1 MKKIMHIVFSL
12 APGGLENMVVDIAN
26 SQSKKHDVCL
36 IVINNIVHN
45 SVLNRINFAVKLI
58 IIGRKP
64 ASRNPLP
71 LLQLYKIY
79 LQIKPDLIH
88 IHNQQALNFFPKTI
102 FGNKQS
108 IIYTEHATGTV
119 FGKETSNA
127 TKICAISH
135 AVKKDLWNRQAIKS
149 QVIYNGIPISE
160 IPFRNHWQ
168 IQKNE
173 CRILQIS
180 RLMHNKKGQ
189 DLLLEAIAQLKVEQ
203 PNLLINLDFIGDGES
218 RDYLKSMVNKLNLNE
233 QVRFLGSLPKA
244 EVYRQLKAYDIL
256 VQPSRYEGFGLTIAE
271 AMAAKV
277 PVITSDIDGPLEVI
291 DHGRCGQLF
300 TCCDNLSLA
309 KAILFTVNL
318 YQTGKIQE
326 QVEVARKRV
335 CQLFDIENTA
345 MLYAAL

>member
-26 SQSKKHDVCL
+26 SQSKKHDVC
-36 IVINNIVHN
+36 IVVINNVVDNGI
-45 SVLNRINFAVKLI
+45 LKRINSIIKLI
-58 IIGRKP
+58 MLSRKP
-64 ASRNPLP
+64 ASKSPFP

-79 LQIKPDLIH
+79 LQFKPDLIH
-88 IHNQQALNFFPKTI
+88 IHNQKTLKFFPKTI
-102 FGNKQS
+102 FGTKQS

-119 FGKETSNA
+119 FGKEATNA
-127 TKICAISH
+127 TKFCAISH
-135 AVKKDLWNRQAIKS
+135 AVKQDLWNRQTIKS

-160 IPFRNHWQ
+160 IPCRNHWQ
-168 IQKNE
+168 VPKNE
-173 CRILQIS
+173 YRLLQIS

-189 DLLLEAIAQLKVEQ
+189 DLLLEAIARLKVEQ
-203 PNLLINLDFIGDGES
+203 PELLVKLDFIGDGES
-218 RDYLKSMVNKLNLNE
+218 RDYLKSIVNKLSLNE
-233 QVRFLGSLPKA
+233 QVRFLGSLPKDA
-244 EVYRQLKAYDIL
+244 VYRQLKTYDIL

-277 PVITSDIDGPLEVI
+277 PVITSDIEGPLEVI
-291 DHGRCGQLF
+291 DYGRCGQIF
-300 TCCDNLSLA
+300 TSGDNLSLA
-309 KAILFTVNL
+309 QAILFTVDL